1 MALWH
6 ATGRRE
12 DFRMIN
18 ASTGRSANPL
28 TADTL
33 TGRLVGL
40 DGEVFQ
46 FETDEGERI
55 VFRLVET
62 SGVQPHHL
70 EGIVGSPVRITVT
83 IEGPHDRATATRVGH
98 CEQYHPG
105 PPPPRG
111 TRMRRTES

>member
-1 MALWH
+1 
-6 ATGRRE
+6 
-12 DFRMIN
+12 MID

-28 TADTL
+28 TANTL

-55 VFRLVET
+55 VFTLVEA
-62 SGVQPHHL
+62 SGVRPHHL
-70 EGIVGSPVRITVT
+70 EGIVGSPVRIAVT
-83 IEGPHDRATATRVGH
+83 IEGPHEHATATRVGP

-105 PPPPRG
+105 PPPPWSMR
-111 TRMRRTES
+111 TRRAES

>member
-1 MALWH
+1 M

-12 DFRMIN
+12 DFRMID

-28 TADTL
+28 TANTL

-55 VFRLVET
+55 VFTLVAT
-62 SGVQPHHL
+62 SGVRPHHL
-70 EGIVGSPVRITVT
+70 EGIVRSPVRIAVT
-83 IEGPHDRATATRVGH
+83 IEGPHEHAMATRVGP

-105 PPPPRG
+105 PPSPCG
-111 TRMRRTES
+111 CA